1 MYAPLDIFLGIG
13 ALLVLALIFFPGEKN
28 KEIGK
33 TDHK

>member
-13 ALLVLALIFFPGEKN
+13 ALLVLALIFFPGKRN
-28 KEIGK
+28 QGIGK